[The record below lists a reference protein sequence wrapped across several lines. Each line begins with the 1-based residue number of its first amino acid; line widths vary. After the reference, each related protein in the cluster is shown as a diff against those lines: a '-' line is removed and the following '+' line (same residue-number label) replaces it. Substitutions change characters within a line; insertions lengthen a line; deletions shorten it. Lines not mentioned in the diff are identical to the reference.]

1 MVDMNISDL
10 SDVSL
15 THENKI
21 TKGTKNSYK
30 YKVSK
35 VPFLLEM
42 FIDVT

>member
-1 MVDMNISDL
+1 MVDMNTSTSDL

-21 TKGTKNSYK
+21 TKGTKTVT
-30 YKVSK
+30 VSK
-35 VPFLLEM
+35 VPYLLEM